1 MAVPGLVFSLANR
14 GSFLSG
20 HIAREEPREVRN
32 PLSLRVAIQ
41 FALLY
46 AIIVLAVRW
55 ANATFG
61 GAGVY
66 LASFISGL
74 TDLDA
79 ISLSLS
85 QLSGSGGIGL
95 EDATRA
101 LLVAAG
107 ANSLLKLGLAASLG
121 GESMRAPVSLV
132 LGSTAVLAAAAAWL
146 A

>member
-1 MAVPGLVFSLANR
+1 
-14 GSFLSG
+14 
-20 HIAREEPREVRN
+20 
-32 PLSLRVAIQ
+32 
-41 FALLY
+41 
-46 AIIVLAVRW
+46 
-55 ANATFG
+55 
-61 GAGVY
+61 

-121 GESMRAPVSLV
+121 GESMRAPVSVV